1 MYSLRQCSTTTS
13 NMCHRLEIGQNM
25 FKGLTISSMITRN
38 KFISSNN
45 VLQEKKYF
53 HKESSFDNLKSVHN
67 KTANCQKYCKLIRK
81 ITLDQLW
88 WPTKT
93 CIYLIE
99 LFSSYLA
106 DLFFRSS
113 KPKGILVL
121 CGYGLIPFQSYSILV
136 LFHQQSYS
144 ILVLFHLSL
153 IPS

>member
-1 MYSLRQCSTTTS
+1 
-13 NMCHRLEIGQNM
+13 MCNGLEISQNM
-25 FKGLTISSMITRN
+25 FKGLAISSMITRN

-81 ITLDQLW
+81 ITLDQFW

-106 DLFFRSS
+106 ELFLGRQRQRKSM
-113 KPKGILVL
+113 GILVL
-121 CGYGLIPFQSYSILV
+121 CGFGLISSQSLSLSISVLFHFIFIPFQSYSILV
-136 LFHQQSYS
+136 
-144 ILVLFHLSL
+144 
-153 IPS
+153 

>member
-1 MYSLRQCSTTTS
+1 
-13 NMCHRLEIGQNM
+13 MCHRLEIGQNL

-53 HKESSFDNLKSVHN
+53 HIESSFDNLKSVHN

-106 DLFFRSS
+106 ELFLGRQRQRKSM
-113 KPKGILVL
+113 GILVV
-121 CGYGLIPFQSYSILV
+121 CGFGLISSQSYSILV
-136 LFHQQSYS
+136 FISFHFCLISFHFYS
-144 ILVLFHLSL
+144 ILQGVSQ
-153 IPS
+153 